1 MAVIGIDLG
10 TTNSLVSVW
19 ENGQE
24 SSVCIMSGNNYLT
37 DDEIEARRKKMT
49 KLSFV
54 EDEENCEIMALAE
67 RIYAESVGIIRERI
81 EEIMSYFQRVLRTN
95 SPIKIK
101 KARDKITPMLKEFD
115 AYINRD
121 VFQN

>member
-1 MAVIGIDLG
+1 MFKREID
-10 TTNSLVSVW
+10 
-19 ENGQE
+19 
-24 SSVCIMSGNNYLT
+24 
-37 DDEIEARRKKMT
+37 
-49 KLSFV
+49 
-54 EDEENCEIMALAE
+54 ALAE

-115 AYINRD
+115 AYVNRD
-121 VFQN
+121 IFEN